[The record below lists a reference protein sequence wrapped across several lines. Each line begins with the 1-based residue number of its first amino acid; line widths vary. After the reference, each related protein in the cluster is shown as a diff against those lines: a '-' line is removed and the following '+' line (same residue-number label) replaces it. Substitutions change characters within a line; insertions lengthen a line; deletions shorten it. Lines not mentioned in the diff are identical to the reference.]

1 LAIAAHALATN
12 ATLVTANLAH
22 MTRVPGLQI
31 EDWADRGVEVDRAP
45 VTSRAVVSV
54 GYDTVRQILELE
66 FVDGDVYQYY
76 DVPQTTHNALLNA
89 PSIGQFVNT
98 DVKGRFRYTKL

>member
-1 LAIAAHALATN
+1 
-12 ATLVTANLAH
+12 
-22 MTRVPGLQI
+22 M
-31 EDWADRGVEVDRAP
+31 DRAP
-45 VTSRAVVSV
+45 VTSSAVVSV

-76 DVPQTTHNALLNA
+76 DVPQTTHKALLNA

>member
-1 LAIAAHALATN
+1 
-12 ATLVTANLAH
+12 
-22 MTRVPGLQI
+22 
-31 EDWADRGVEVDRAP
+31 VDRAP
-45 VTSRAVVSV
+45 VTSSAVVSV

-76 DVPQTTHNALLNA
+76 DVPQTTHKALLNA
-89 PSIGQFVNT
+89 PSIGPFVNT